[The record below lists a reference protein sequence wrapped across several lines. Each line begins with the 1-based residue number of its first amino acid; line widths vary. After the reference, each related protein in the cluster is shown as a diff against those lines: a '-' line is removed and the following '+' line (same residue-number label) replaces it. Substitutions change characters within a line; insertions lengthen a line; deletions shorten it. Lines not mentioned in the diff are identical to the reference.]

1 MSTDAKPL
9 STEAARALLDMA
21 GVTLPDEEVARFAQA
36 AGVMRVLAA
45 AVPAPSDLGD
55 EPAVIFDPVRAAKA

>member
-1 MSTDAKPL
+1 MSTEAKTL

-45 AVPAPSDLGD
+45 SVPGPADLGD
-55 EPAVIFDPVRAAKA
+55 EPATVFDPVRAARG

>member
-1 MSTDAKPL
+1 MSTEAKPL

-21 GVTLPDEEVARFAQA
+21 GVMLPDDEVIRFAQA

-45 AVPAPSDLGD
+45 SVPGPADLGD
-55 EPAVIFDPVRAAKA
+55 EPAVIFDPLRAAKA

>member
-1 MSTDAKPL
+1 MSTEAKSL

-36 AGVMRVLAA
+36 AGVMRALAA
-45 AVPAPSDLGD
+45 AVPGPSDLGD
-55 EPAVIFDPVRAAKA
+55 EPAVIFDPLKAGRA